1 MTLECIRLG
10 TGRVTL
16 QTITQQNAG
25 GDTMIGEFAKQTIME
40 NYIVQNTVFT
50 ISSPIL
56 FFSFR
61 HEVCTSVGELKGGL
75 ESPHNYPHH
84 RILFKH

>member
-40 NYIVQNTVFT
+40 NYIVHKHSLHDLLTN
-50 ISSPIL
+50 SLLL
-56 FFSFR
+56 FQA
-61 HEVCTSVGELKGGL
+61 
-75 ESPHNYPHH
+75 
-84 RILFKH
+84 